1 MMPKIIK
8 FMKRRKITGIDVHKL
23 DKPVVAEMGGAGLLI
38 GITIGC
44 TILFFVSGFLG
55 FFDYR
60 ILVFLAVVILAGV
73 VGIIDDLKTLGPK
86 IKPLLTAIACIPLW
100 LSFFVRAAL
109 GAPIPPPYDPR
120 PRLPFLGSTRLTIIY
135 HLIVPFGIA
144 VPANAVNMLD
154 VFNGVMPLTT
164 IFFFV
169 AMLIVSIIMVGAGIP
184 GAELGILLSSVM
196 LGALFAYY
204 YFNRYP
210 AKTFAGDTGA
220 LSVGAAIGALAIM
233 GQLEIVAIVA
243 LLPAIMNAFFSLASI
258 GGLLERRQM
267 KSRPT
272 IFREDGTLA
281 ASHASDAP
289 MTLTR
294 LVLAGGPLKE
304 QNITMALATLSLASS
319 ILAILSVF
327 LIPFETIGYLIQ
339 WPVTLILG
347 IIPVILLIGVYLVY
361 RGKDNLGI
369 RLTGLIA
376 IMITVWIVGMA
387 VFSFLDLLVALDP
400 PPGLELAYQ
409 IFQPIAGMILIL
421 GWLIL
426 WQISTR
432 LYFRYQIRR
441 APSLNS

>member
-1 MMPKIIK
+1 
-8 FMKRRKITGIDVHKL
+8 MKKRKITGIDVHKL

-44 TILFFVSGFLG
+44 IILFFASGFLG

-60 ILVFLAVVILAGV
+60 ILIFLAVIILAGI
-73 VGIIDDLKTLGPK
+73 VGVIDDLKTLGPK

-100 LSFFVRAAL
+100 LSFFVSEATGAL
-109 GAPIPPPYDPR
+109 IPPPYDPR
-120 PRLPFLGSTRLTIIY
+120 PRLPFLGRTRLTIIY
-135 HLIVPFGIA
+135 HLIVPLGIA
-144 VPANAVNMLD
+144 IPANAVNMLD

-164 IFFFV
+164 IFFFI

-281 ASHASDAP
+281 ASQASDAP
-289 MTLTR
+289 LTLTR

-304 QNITMALATLSLASS
+304 QNITMSIATLSLSSS

-339 WPVTLILG
+339 WPITLILG
-347 IIPVILLIGVYLVY
+347 LVPVILVIGVYIVY
-361 RGKDNLGI
+361 RGKNNLGI
-369 RLTGLIA
+369 RLNGLIV
-376 IMITVWIVGMA
+376 IMITVWLVGMA
-387 VFSFLDLLVALDP
+387 VFSFLDLLVDIHP
-400 PPGLELAYQ
+400 PPGLEFAFQ
-409 IFQPIAGMILIL
+409 ILLPVTGMILIL

-426 WQISTR
+426 WHISTK
-432 LYFRYQIRR
+432 LYFKYQSQQ